1 MMWFVQ
7 FGAGMTL
14 SFIFSFVPLYLPQ
27 LGVIDTHQV
36 AIWSGVLMGTA
47 PLFAAL
53 LGPMW
58 GNLGDRYGRK
68 MMVERVLLSNIA
80 VVILMGFVS
89 NVYQFLAL
97 RILQGMLGGFGSA
110 AIALVTSFTP
120 KEKTGQALGI
130 YQTATIAG
138 TASGPIVGGLLAD
151 TFGYR
156 FPFFFMSLI
165 SFSSLLVIFFL
176 VQEPPRTAD
185 AKLKEEGFFRSLSGV
200 ATLPGILP
208 MAFINFLI
216 QFSLMI
222 VAPIVPLY
230 IKEMSNDGNFVAT
243 LTGIVLAL
251 AGAAAAVSS
260 IVAGKWGDRVGHRT
274 ILILLS
280 LGAAAVFGI
289 TGFTTT
295 IIAFAASR
303 VAAGLFIGGL
313 MPTSNALIAR
323 IVTDDKRGM
332 AYGVTTSFTLLG
344 MVIGPLAGGWLS
356 GMIGLRETF
365 FVTTAMFLIAA
376 LWVWTHNPQKQPV
389 QSMES

>member
-1 MMWFVQ
+1 
-7 FGAGMTL
+7 MTL
-14 SFIFSFVPLYLPQ
+14 SFIFSFVPLYLPH
-27 LGVIDTHQV
+27 LGVTDNHQV
-36 AIWSGVLMGTA
+36 ALWSGVLMGSA

-53 LGPMW
+53 LGPVW

-68 MMVERVLLSNIA
+68 MMVERVLLSNMA

-120 KEKTGQALGI
+120 KEKTGHALGI
-130 YQTATIAG
+130 YQTAMIAG
-138 TASGPIVGGLLAD
+138 TATGPIVGGLLAD
-151 TFGYR
+151 MFGYR

-165 SFSSLLVIFFL
+165 SFSSLLVIYFM
-176 VQEPPRTAD
+176 VQEPPRSGD
-185 AKLKEEGFFRSLSGV
+185 AKRNNEGFFRSLSGV
-200 ATLPGILP
+200 AHLPGILP

-230 IKEMSNDGNFVAT
+230 IKSMSNDGDFVAT
-243 LTGIVLAL
+243 LTGMVLAL
-251 AGAAAAVSS
+251 AGGAAAVSS
-260 IVAGKWGDRVGHRT
+260 IAAGKWGDRVGHRT

-295 IIAFAASR
+295 IVAFAAAR

-313 MPTSNALIAR
+313 MPTSNSLIAR
-323 IVTDDKRGM
+323 FVTDDKRGM

-344 MVIGPLAGGWLS
+344 TVMGPLAGGWLS

-365 FVTTAMFLIAA
+365 FVTTGMFLIAA
-376 LWVWTHNPQKQPV
+376 FWVWTHNPQQQPV
-389 QSMES
+389 RSMES